1 MKPCGP
7 ISSSPFRPCRTSLPA
22 RNKKDGPPKNGIITL
37 FYTSQVVQDSFHQQ
51 YDVAFIRGH
60 VYIHA
65 AFRILNDNL
74 LKKND
79 LFKLQKE
86 LSQQWMG
93 ASASMF
99 SNLLLVQKRTIYS
112 GSGSYGKTFGFGWYA
127 SAQAT
132 QRYLVATPFASAV
145 RVWAVACESLHK
157 LHHALHTLWTHWF
170 LSTLSAATVFW
181 DNTSGLRYN
190 QVLVGQRYICHCRKW
205 VLSRVFPASHGV
217 VNDCIFRTWPS
228 PKVEGTRLASKG
240 DDQQTLMPRDEDLPV
255 RTNRTNRSW
264 NVA

>member
-22 RNKKDGPPKNGIITL
+22 RNNKDGPKKNGIIPLFTR

-99 SNLLLVQKRTIYS
+99 SNLLLVQKRS
-112 GSGSYGKTFGFGWYA
+112 SSSSYGKTFGFRWYA

-145 RVWAVACESLHK
+145 RVWAVACESLHVPSCIMHCTPCEHTDSYP
-157 LHHALHTLWTHWF
+157 LYQLQQSSGTTHHQD
-170 LSTLSAATVFW
+170 W
-181 DNTSGLRYN
+181 DKPGA
-190 QVLVGQRYICHCRKW
+190 C
-205 VLSRVFPASHGV
+205 
-217 VNDCIFRTWPS
+217 
-228 PKVEGTRLASKG
+228 GTKIH
-240 DDQQTLMPRDEDLPV
+240 LPL
-255 RTNRTNRSW
+255 
-264 NVA
+264 